1 MSNPRTTGLLLL
13 LTGVLVLMGNT
24 MDVLPPEAFW
34 AGLMTYPIGGY
45 LFFMGS
51 RRALEQA
58 EARTA
63 RRLNPRLGN
72 AAGEA
77 HANRQAAGTNPKAPR
92 KVAMSEVIDSFGNV
106 PEEQLSAQAG
116 PGEDTTETD
125 TREFKVDTDVSFPVE
140 LQEEEKPADPL
151 QKLSKLHE
159 QGIISAEELSIAK
172 AKLLG

>member
-1 MSNPRTTGLLLL
+1 LLLL

-72 AAGEA
+72 PGGEA
-77 HANRQAAGTNPKAPR
+77 AKRQAGGANPNAPR

-106 PEEQLSAQAG
+106 PEEQLSQQAG

-140 LQEEEKPADPL
+140 LQEEGKLADPL